1 MCSGL
6 LKRKSKILFILLVT
20 MLCGIYV
27 SGYADT
33 QIGRYST
40 VANKP
45 TTSQVNPL
53 LAVAQYKFPP
63 QVESIGDAVNV
74 VLQNTSYELVPTDK
88 LSTSVKETL
97 KKPLPITDRS
107 LGPMPIKD
115 VLVILMGKD
124 VFTLVVDP
132 LHRLVNFEVK
142 PRVKKALSISDKK
155 NKKEVNKHA

>member
-1 MCSGL
+1 MHSGL
-6 LKRKSKILFILLVT
+6 LKRKLKILLVAI
-20 MLCGIYV
+20 LCSVYV

-40 VANKP
+40 IANKP
-45 TTSQVNPL
+45 TASQVNPL

-63 QVESIGDAVNV
+63 RVESIGNAVNV
-74 VLQNTSYELVPTDK
+74 VLQNTSYQLVPTDK
-88 LSTSVKETL
+88 LSRYVKETL
-97 KKPLPITDRS
+97 TKPLPITDRT

-132 LHRLVNFEVK
+132 LHRLINFDVK
-142 PRVKKALSISDKK
+142 FSIIKALSIAD
-155 NKKEVNKHA
+155 KKEVNKHA